1 MAVRIASDLLEA
13 SGLDV
18 CFLGADVPTGSLI
31 AKFRALRPDVLL
43 LSVTMTFHAVA
54 ARDAIAKIRA
64 AFPSLPIIV
73 GGEAVVSGP
82 DAWGA
87 RVTTSRGTALD
98 LANTVNGLLRHGE
111 PNDGA
116 SR

>member
-1 MAVRIASDLLEA
+1 
-13 SGLDV
+13 
-18 CFLGADVPTGSLI
+18 
-31 AKFRALRPDVLL
+31 
-43 LSVTMTFHAVA
+43 
-54 ARDAIAKIRA
+54 
-64 AFPSLPIIV
+64 V